1 MVRPEREVGAIFG
14 KEENSKNAF
23 LGLLEVYSHFS

>member
-1 MVRPEREVGAIFG
+1 MEVGVIFG

-23 LGLLEVYSHFS
+23 LGLLEVYSHIFWGLF